1 MIWPVDNAPSNLLAV
16 IFQQRQIVFWLWL
29 YYKWPIWWCGD
40 GVAGKFLIPAMT
52 KSSRMRDASHVCHT
66 SYYYTHT
73 LPAIPFICSVVAV
86 FFCCVILKI
95 CVLVA
100 VVLHLLFGWYG
111 DGRLRRCC
119 LYFHFHWVWFSFSLS
134 YALCIRFRYHLY
146 ISVWAR
152 CDWVCWLLYNHS
164 DEDDLIMKKYSNP
177 YGKNNFLLVRNFC
190 VRVGLSRWWPQLL
203 NYDDMNFFLCT
214 FSAALQHISANRH

>member
-1 MIWPVDNAPSNLLAV
+1 MLHLIYWPLFFNSDKSYFDYDYIIND
-16 IFQQRQIVFWLWL
+16 Q
-29 YYKWPIWWCGD
+29 YD
-40 GVAGKFLIPAMT
+40 GAMAGKFLIPTMT

-66 SYYYTHT
+66 SYYYTH
-73 LPAIPFICSVVAV
+73 AASNSIRFICSVVAV

-111 DGRLRRCC
+111 RWSTSSML
-119 LYFHFHWVWFSFSLS
+119 LILSFSLS
-134 YALCIRFRYHLY
+134 LVLFLSLVRSLY
-146 ISVWAR
+146 SVPISFISVWAR

-214 FSAALQHISANRH
+214 FSAALQHTSANRH